1 MCLCY
6 NMQIEDFTSKFVNTT
21 HLDFA
26 MSSSFYFP
34 PPFLVDGKKCPTMTF
49 DKTWESGFRSND
61 RLRKSLLGLSQE
73 YIWVLFQISNSGD
86 VGATKIHTAGHKK

>member
-6 NMQIEDFTSKFVNTT
+6 NMQIEDFNSKFVNKT
-21 HLDFA
+21 HLDLP

-73 YIWVLFQISNSGD
+73 YI
-86 VGATKIHTAGHKK
+86 